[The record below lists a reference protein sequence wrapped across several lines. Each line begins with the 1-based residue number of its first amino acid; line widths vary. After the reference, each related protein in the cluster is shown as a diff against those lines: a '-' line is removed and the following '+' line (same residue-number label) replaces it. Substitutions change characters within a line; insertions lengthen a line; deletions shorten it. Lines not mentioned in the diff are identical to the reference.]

1 MKGKN
6 GMSVNAD
13 SEIIFNA
20 KSKNPST
27 NPAMEKFYKKE
38 SSEGGKKFT
47 FTRRIR
53 ALTEKEKEEL
63 REAYSYVVVND
74 YGDEYHMSDEDR
86 KRKFKYYEAFSKIR
100 RCKRKFHKLDDFVKV
115 YRLCLDCLSVVAE
128 GNGVYDP
135 DKFSKMVIRGQI
147 EVFGLH
153 FPKYIGKDRKDINWE
168 YVSEFIMDRSKDPSE
183 LSKSYETELSKMPD
197 DELRKQ
203 LLSDEEF
210 EKIMNAVGSKPGE
223 INLNPDEEYIE
234 KYGIVQMA
242 SKKEFKNLLEISPYI
257 LKSIK
262 EAAKEQ
268 RRRERD
274 RGRLNSFVYEM
285 RNEDFDYIAG
295 IDRQRG
301 YQSMSDMPIFKGDIM
316 NRDDYMLY
324 LKALDDY
331 ENTQIKVNYHGKMR
345 TQAEIDELELKDA
358 LESAGWNV
366 RNLYKGKDEEKKLK
380 KAYKR
385 DKKRE
390 EELKKRLL
398 EVQKRQEKRGKSS
411 IEFNAKKKKKKR
423 KKKKEED

>member
-1 MKGKN
+1 
-6 GMSVNAD
+6 MSVVAE

-20 KSKNPST
+20 KGKNPSS
-27 NPAMEKFYKKE
+27 NPEIEKFYKKE
-38 SSEGGKKFT
+38 SHDGTKFT
-47 FTRRIR
+47 FTRHRR

-63 REAYSYVVVND
+63 RIEYSSVVVND

-100 RCKRKFHKLDDFVKV
+100 RCKRKFHKLDDFVRV
-115 YRLCLDCLSVVAE
+115 YRLCIDCLKVVAE
-128 GNGVYDP
+128 DNGVYDP
-135 DKFSKMVIRGQI
+135 EKFMRMVIRGQI

-168 YVSEFIMDRSKDPSE
+168 YVSEFVTDRSKDPTELSKSFESE
-183 LSKSYETELSKMPD
+183 LSKLSD
-197 DELRKQ
+197 DELKEQ
-203 LLSDEEF
+203 LLTDEEF
-210 EKIMNAVGSKPGE
+210 ERIMEHLNDKPDE
-223 INLNPDEEYIE
+223 IKLNPDEDYIE
-234 KYGIVQMA
+234 EHGIVQRA
-242 SKKEFKNLLEISPYI
+242 SKKDFKKLVDMSPYF

-268 RRRERD
+268 RRKERNA
-274 RGRLNSFVYEM
+274 GRLNSFVYEM

-295 IDRQRG
+295 IDSKRG
-301 YQSMSDMPIFKGDIM
+301 YQSVSDMPVFKGDIM
-316 NRDDYMLY
+316 NRKDYMLY

-331 ENTQIKVNYHGKMR
+331 ENTQIKVNYKGKMR
-345 TQAEIDELELKDA
+345 TQSEIDEIELKDA

-398 EVQKRQEKRGKSS
+398 EVQKRQKKRGKSAA
-411 IEFNAKKKKKKR
+411 IEFDAKKKKKH
-423 KKKKEED
+423 KKKKEGD